1 MKHTIELNLWVWL
14 LWFAVTSTVIVE
26 NFYFSTV
33 INGQRHTIQQL
44 MGRELG
50 PHDTPRPKDELP
62 LSSAP
67 NPATRSI

>member
-1 MKHTIELNLWVWL
+1 MMVALMAVCRYQADVIEQ
-14 LWFAVTSTVIVE
+14 
-26 NFYFSTV
+26 
-33 INGQRHTIQQL
+33 QRHTIQQL